1 MSDAMTP
8 EQKLY
13 AYLGSVAD
21 SVKADNFFRAKE
33 DMAALRKLLK
43 GRADVAA
50 TETQKH
56 FTGIAD
62 AIKKRH
68 KEAALDRVRAAM
80 TMLEPLLPTES

>member
-1 MSDAMTP
+1 MRDAMTP

-21 SVKADNFFRAKE
+21 SVKADNCFRAEE

-43 GRADVAA
+43 GRMDVAA

-62 AIKKRH
+62 AIKKHRR
-68 KEAALDRVRAAM
+68 K
-80 TMLEPLLPTES
+80 